1 MLLLYEQEMNE
12 QEFMKAYD
20 SYADALFRHCYFR
33 LYDRERAKDL
43 VQDAFMKAWEY
54 IAKGREV
61 ENIRAFLYRILHNLI
76 VDEFRKKKTVSLDEL
91 YEKGIDIPTREKLD
105 QNDMAEIKNIISI
118 FRKLKPN
125 YGDAVAMR
133 YIDDLTP
140 KEIATI
146 TGESENNVSVRIN
159 RATAQ
164 LRALMKI
171 L

>member
-1 MLLLYEQEMNE
+1 
-12 QEFMKAYD
+12 MKAYD
-20 SYADALFRHCYFR
+20 AYADALFRHCYFR

-76 VDEFRKKKTVSLDEL
+76 VDEFRKKKALSLDEL
-91 YEKGIDIPTREKLD
+91 KEKGIDIIAHEKLD
-105 QNDMAEIKNIISI
+105 QNDAMEVEKIISL
-118 FRKLKPN
+118 FARLEPK
-125 YGDAVAMR
+125 YCEVATMR

-140 KEIATI
+140 KEIAEI

-159 RATAQ
+159 RASQ
-164 LRALMKI
+164 KLRDLMQI
-171 L
+171 S